1 MNIYLQISEHQNI
14 EQLNLTA
21 TENNILNY
29 IYHNLEQIDQVSVN
43 QIADNCHCSTAAIHR
58 FVGKF
63 ECSGY
68 KQFKAELLSG
78 KKITKFTDSRFQIN
92 MMELVTYIQSLDVNQ
107 FNDNLLKFAGGRV
120 YVYGIGGSYVSAQY
134 LVRQLN
140 RFNIDA
146 IAYQPSDRSGLKD
159 LADAIIFISHSGNTG
174 DLVDKAKQVKLEGIT
189 TFAVTKEASRL
200 AKIVDYALVHNERFS
215 IEDFN
220 QKESQLATMLLIEK
234 MFYDLK

>member
-29 IYHNLEQIDQVSVN
+29 IYHNLEQIDNISVN

-58 FVGKF
+58 FVSKF
-63 ECSGY
+63 GCAGY

-78 KKITKFTDSRFQIN
+78 KKITKFSDSKFQLN
-92 MMELVTYIQSLDVNQ
+92 MLELVSYIQSLDVDR
-107 FNDNLLKFAGGRV
+107 FKTELLKFTGKRI

-146 IAYQPSDRSGLKD
+146 TAFQPSDRSGLKD
-159 LADAIIFISHSGNTG
+159 LAQAVIFISHSGDTEV
-174 DLVDKAKQVKLEGIT
+174 LVDKAKQVKLEGMT
-189 TFAVTKEASRL
+189 SFAVTKEASRL
-200 AKIVDYALVHNERFS
+200 SEVVDYALVHNERFS

-234 MFYDLK
+234 IFYDLK